1 MNGTQYNF
9 IMPDDQPLPL
19 EFDELLAA
27 EYDYIAQ
34 TATQAHEDRARVS
47 SFYLIAV
54 GSLLAA
60 MFGTQI
66 FDPGFYSQ
74 TVNLMFSGLFL
85 LLTFLGTS
93 TVLQLAR
100 LRAAW
105 YESAQAM
112 NQLKDFM
119 MSQNE
124 RLAKAFRWTTQ
135 TLPPKFKT
143 SSVSYYQAIEV
154 ALIGG
159 LMFGAATFFLQQAF
173 FRPSVLNWII
183 SIIAGL
189 SIVYLQ
195 LDLYK
200 RSLS

>member
-1 MNGTQYNF
+1 MRDET
-9 IMPDDQPLPL
+9 PLPL
-19 EFDELLAA
+19 DFDELLAA

-34 TATQAHEDRARVS
+34 TAIQAHEDRSRVA

-74 TVNLMFSGLFL
+74 TINLMFGGLFL
-85 LLTFLGTS
+85 LLTLLGTS
-93 TVLQLAR
+93 SILQLAR

-105 YESAQAM
+105 YESALAM
-112 NQLKDFM
+112 NQIKDFM
-119 MSQNE
+119 VSENKD
-124 RLAKAFRWTTQ
+124 LLKAFRWKTD
-135 TLPPKFKT
+135 TLPPKYKP
-143 SSVSYYQAIEV
+143 SSVSYYQAFEV

-159 LMFGAATFFLQQAF
+159 LMFGTAIFFLQQAF
-173 FRPSVLNWII
+173 FRIGPLNWILC
-183 SIIAGL
+183 SIAGL
-189 SIVYLQ
+189 SAVYLQ
-195 LDLYK
+195 LGVYK